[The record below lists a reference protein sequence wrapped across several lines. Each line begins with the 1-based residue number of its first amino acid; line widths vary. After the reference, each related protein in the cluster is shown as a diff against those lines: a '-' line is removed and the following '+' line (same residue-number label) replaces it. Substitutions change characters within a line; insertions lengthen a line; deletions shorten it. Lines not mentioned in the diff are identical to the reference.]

1 MKTIHILFVAA
12 CFFTS
17 CERDIDYS
25 NLIISNKTGHDIT
38 LELPD
43 PFLPS
48 SDSATMI
55 IPIKA
60 GELISDS
67 ERMIMSL
74 TPVTVRYTDTGN
86 EFEYF
91 KSYTDEDKPSY
102 RTPGHMGYYTSEADG
117 MVPVYTFTKKDFEWT
132 VKMNSEGIYSDK
144 DFEGK

>member
-1 MKTIHILFVAA
+1 MH
-12 CFFTS
+12 
-17 CERDIDYS
+17 
-25 NLIISNKTGHDIT
+25 ISNRTGHDIT

-48 SDSATMI
+48 ADSATMI

-60 GELISDS
+60 GESIYDFDRLIQ
-67 ERMIMSL
+67 SL

-91 KSYTDEDKPSY
+91 KSYADEDKPSY

-117 MVPVYTFTKKDFEWT
+117 MIPVYTFTKKDFEWT

>member
-17 CERDIDYS
+17 CERDINYAS
-25 NLIISNKTGHDIT
+25 MHISNRTGHDIT

-48 SDSATMI
+48 ADSATMI

-60 GELISDS
+60 GESIYDFDRLIQ
-67 ERMIMSL
+67 SL

-91 KSYTDEDKPSY
+91 KSYADEDKPSY

-117 MVPVYTFTKKDFEWT
+117 MIPVYTFTKKDFEWT